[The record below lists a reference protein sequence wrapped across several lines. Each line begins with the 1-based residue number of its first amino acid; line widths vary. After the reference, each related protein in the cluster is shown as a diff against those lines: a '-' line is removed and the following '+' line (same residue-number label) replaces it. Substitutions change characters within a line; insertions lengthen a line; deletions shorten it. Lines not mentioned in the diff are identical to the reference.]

1 MLPLPLANVD
11 EDFTIKKISGSPDVK
26 KHLEN
31 LGFVVGG
38 NVKIVAYVDGNLI
51 VNAKEARIAINKELA
66 MRVMV

>member
-11 EDFTIKKISGSPDVK
+11 EEYTIKKISGSSDVK

-38 NVKIVAYVDGNLI
+38 NVKIVAYVDGNL
-51 VNAKEARIAINKELA
+51 AAEARITAAIGDRPA
-66 MRVMV
+66 A

>member
-11 EDFTIKKISGSPDVK
+11 EEYTIKKISCSSDVK